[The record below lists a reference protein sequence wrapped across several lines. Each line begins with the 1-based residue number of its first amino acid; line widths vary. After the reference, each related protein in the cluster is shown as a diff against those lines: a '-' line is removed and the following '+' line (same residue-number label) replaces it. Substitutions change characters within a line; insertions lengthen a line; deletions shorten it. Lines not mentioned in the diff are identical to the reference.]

1 MERTYTWCDGK
12 RLEVTAKTLIM
23 GILNVTPD
31 SFSDGGR
38 WNTAEKAQ
46 SHTREMT
53 DAGAD
58 IIDVGAESTRPGGQP
73 LTAEEEIKRMKIFLP
88 VVLRESSVP
97 VSVDTYHWKTA
108 DYALH
113 AGAHMMNDI
122 WGLQYDHG
130 EMAEV
135 AGCHQVPVIVMHNKA
150 DTNYNGDIIEEMK
163 IFFDKSLDIALQA
176 GVKEEN
182 IILDPGIGFGKDGN
196 QNMEVLR
203 RLDELRVL
211 IDIIDESLRIFAHT
225 EEICLFLRRLYR
237 ASAVRAFAVYDL
249 GLGPEGLTRGTVKSL
264 IAALVNIA
272 LIIELLE
279 NLLYL
284 RLMILVGGADKFVV
298 GCIHQ
303 IPDRLDLTRHVID
316 KLLRRDA
323 SLICL

>member
-1 MERTYTWCDGK
+1 MERTYTWRDGK

-73 LTAEEEIKRMKIFLP
+73 LTAEEEIERMKIFLP
-88 VVLRESSVP
+88 VVLRESRVP

-150 DTNYNGDIIEEMK
+150 DTNYNGDVIEEMK

-203 RLDELRVL
+203 RLDEL
-211 IDIIDESLRIFAHT
+211 
-225 EEICLFLRRLYR
+225 
-237 ASAVRAFAVYDL
+237 VRAFPCPWLL
-249 GLGPEGLTRGTVKSL
+249 GVSRKRF
-264 IAALVNIA
+264 I
-272 LIIELLE
+272 
-279 NLLYL
+279 
-284 RLMILVGGADKFVV
+284 GA
-298 GCIHQ
+298 I
-303 IPDRLDLTRHVID
+303 LDLPAGERDEGTGAAGLWGINKGCSILRVHNVSMAVRMAKVWDALKNCTVI
-316 KLLRRDA
+316 
-323 SLICL
+323 

>member
-1 MERTYTWCDGK
+1 MERAYTWCDGK

-58 IIDVGAESTRPGGQP
+58 IIDVGAESTRPGGQL
-73 LTAEEEIKRMKIFLP
+73 LTAEEEIERMKIFLP

-176 GVKEEN
+176 GVKEKN

-203 RLDELRVL
+203 RLDEL
-211 IDIIDESLRIFAHT
+211 
-225 EEICLFLRRLYR
+225 
-237 ASAVRAFAVYDL
+237 VRAFPCPWLL
-249 GLGPEGLTRGTVKSL
+249 GVSRKRF
-264 IAALVNIA
+264 I
-272 LIIELLE
+272 
-279 NLLYL
+279 
-284 RLMILVGGADKFVV
+284 GA
-298 GCIHQ
+298 I
-303 IPDRLDLTRHVID
+303 LDLPAGERDEGTGAAGLWGINKGCSILRVHNVSMAVRMAKVWDALKNCTVI
-316 KLLRRDA
+316 
-323 SLICL
+323 

>member
-1 MERTYTWCDGK
+1 LERTYTWCDGK

-73 LTAEEEIKRMKIFLP
+73 LTAEEEIERMKIFLP

-150 DTNYNGDIIEEMK
+150 DTNYNGDVIEEMK

-203 RLDELRVL
+203 RLDEL
-211 IDIIDESLRIFAHT
+211 
-225 EEICLFLRRLYR
+225 
-237 ASAVRAFAVYDL
+237 VRAFPCPWLL
-249 GLGPEGLTRGTVKSL
+249 GVSRKRF
-264 IAALVNIA
+264 I
-272 LIIELLE
+272 
-279 NLLYL
+279 
-284 RLMILVGGADKFVV
+284 GA
-298 GCIHQ
+298 I
-303 IPDRLDLTRHVID
+303 LDLPAGERDEGTGAAGLWGINKGCSILRVHNVSMAVRMAKVWDALKNCTVI
-316 KLLRRDA
+316 
-323 SLICL
+323 

>member
-1 MERTYTWCDGK
+1 MERAYTWCDGK
-12 RLEVTAKTLIM
+12 RLEATAKTLIM

-53 DAGAD
+53 DDGAD

-73 LTAEEEIKRMKIFLP
+73 LTAEEEIERMKIFLP
-88 VVLRESSVP
+88 VVLGESSVP

-150 DTNYNGDIIEEMK
+150 DTNYNGDVIEEMK

-203 RLDELRVL
+203 RLDEL
-211 IDIIDESLRIFAHT
+211 
-225 EEICLFLRRLYR
+225 
-237 ASAVRAFAVYDL
+237 VRAFPCPWLL
-249 GLGPEGLTRGTVKSL
+249 GVSRKRF
-264 IAALVNIA
+264 I
-272 LIIELLE
+272 
-279 NLLYL
+279 
-284 RLMILVGGADKFVV
+284 GA
-298 GCIHQ
+298 I
-303 IPDRLDLTRHVID
+303 LDLPAGERDEGTGAAGLWGINKGCSILRVHNVPMAVRMAKVWDALKNCTVI
-316 KLLRRDA
+316 
-323 SLICL
+323 

>member
-73 LTAEEEIKRMKIFLP
+73 LTAEEEIERMKIFLP

-113 AGAHMMNDI
+113 VGAHMMNDI

-150 DTNYNGDIIEEMK
+150 DTNYNGDVIEEMK

-203 RLDELRVL
+203 RLDEL
-211 IDIIDESLRIFAHT
+211 
-225 EEICLFLRRLYR
+225 
-237 ASAVRAFAVYDL
+237 VRAFPCPWLL
-249 GLGPEGLTRGTVKSL
+249 GVSRKRF
-264 IAALVNIA
+264 I
-272 LIIELLE
+272 
-279 NLLYL
+279 
-284 RLMILVGGADKFVV
+284 GA
-298 GCIHQ
+298 I
-303 IPDRLDLTRHVID
+303 LDLPAGERDEGTGAAGLWGINKGCSILRVHNVSMAVRMAKVWDALKNCTVI
-316 KLLRRDA
+316 
-323 SLICL
+323 

>member
-73 LTAEEEIKRMKIFLP
+73 LTAEEEIERMKIFLP

-150 DTNYNGDIIEEMK
+150 DTNYNGDVIEEMK
-163 IFFDKSLDIALQA
+163 IFFDKSLGIALQA

-203 RLDELRVL
+203 RLDEL
-211 IDIIDESLRIFAHT
+211 
-225 EEICLFLRRLYR
+225 
-237 ASAVRAFAVYDL
+237 VRAFPCPWLL
-249 GLGPEGLTRGTVKSL
+249 GVSRKRF
-264 IAALVNIA
+264 I
-272 LIIELLE
+272 
-279 NLLYL
+279 
-284 RLMILVGGADKFVV
+284 GA
-298 GCIHQ
+298 I
-303 IPDRLDLTRHVID
+303 LDLPAGERDEGTGAAGLWGINKGCSILRVHNVSMAVRMAKVWDALKNCTVI
-316 KLLRRDA
+316 
-323 SLICL
+323 

>member
-73 LTAEEEIKRMKIFLP
+73 LTAEEEIERMKIFLP

-135 AGCHQVPVIVMHNKA
+135 AGRHQVPVIVMHNKA
-150 DTNYNGDIIEEMK
+150 DTNYNGDVIEEMK

-203 RLDELRVL
+203 RLDEL
-211 IDIIDESLRIFAHT
+211 
-225 EEICLFLRRLYR
+225 
-237 ASAVRAFAVYDL
+237 VRAFPCPWLL
-249 GLGPEGLTRGTVKSL
+249 GVSRKRF
-264 IAALVNIA
+264 I
-272 LIIELLE
+272 
-279 NLLYL
+279 
-284 RLMILVGGADKFVV
+284 GA
-298 GCIHQ
+298 I
-303 IPDRLDLTRHVID
+303 LDLPAGERDEGTGAAGLWGINKGCSILRVHNVSMAVRMAKVWDALKNCTVI
-316 KLLRRDA
+316 
-323 SLICL
+323 

>member
-1 MERTYTWCDGK
+1 MERAYTWCDGK

-46 SHTREMT
+46 SHTKEMT

-73 LTAEEEIKRMKIFLP
+73 LTAEEEIERMKIFLP
-88 VVLRESSVP
+88 VVLGESSVP

-150 DTNYNGDIIEEMK
+150 DTNYNGDVIEEMK

-203 RLDELRVL
+203 RLDEL
-211 IDIIDESLRIFAHT
+211 
-225 EEICLFLRRLYR
+225 
-237 ASAVRAFAVYDL
+237 VRAFPCPWLL
-249 GLGPEGLTRGTVKSL
+249 GVSRKRF
-264 IAALVNIA
+264 I
-272 LIIELLE
+272 
-279 NLLYL
+279 
-284 RLMILVGGADKFVV
+284 GA
-298 GCIHQ
+298 I
-303 IPDRLDLTRHVID
+303 LDLPAGERDEGTGAAGLWGINKGCSILRVHNVSMAVRMAKVWDALKNCTVI
-316 KLLRRDA
+316 
-323 SLICL
+323 

>member
-1 MERTYTWCDGK
+1 MERAYTWCDGK

-73 LTAEEEIKRMKIFLP
+73 LTAEEEIERMKIFLP

-150 DTNYNGDIIEEMK
+150 DTNYNGDVIEEMK
-163 IFFDKSLDIALQA
+163 IFFDESLDIALQA

-203 RLDELRVL
+203 RLDEL
-211 IDIIDESLRIFAHT
+211 
-225 EEICLFLRRLYR
+225 
-237 ASAVRAFAVYDL
+237 VRAFPCPWLL
-249 GLGPEGLTRGTVKSL
+249 GVSRKRF
-264 IAALVNIA
+264 I
-272 LIIELLE
+272 
-279 NLLYL
+279 
-284 RLMILVGGADKFVV
+284 GA
-298 GCIHQ
+298 I
-303 IPDRLDLTRHVID
+303 LDLPAGERDEGTGAAGLWGINKGCSILRVHNVSMAVRMAKVWDALKNCTVI
-316 KLLRRDA
+316 
-323 SLICL
+323 

>member
-1 MERTYTWCDGK
+1 MERAYTWCDGK

-73 LTAEEEIKRMKIFLP
+73 LTAEEEIERMKIFLP
-88 VVLRESSVP
+88 VVLGESRVP

-150 DTNYNGDIIEEMK
+150 DTNYNGDVIEEMK

-182 IILDPGIGFGKDGN
+182 IILDPGIGFGKDGD

-203 RLDELRVL
+203 RLDEL
-211 IDIIDESLRIFAHT
+211 
-225 EEICLFLRRLYR
+225 
-237 ASAVRAFAVYDL
+237 VRAFPCPWLL
-249 GLGPEGLTRGTVKSL
+249 GVSRKRF
-264 IAALVNIA
+264 I
-272 LIIELLE
+272 
-279 NLLYL
+279 
-284 RLMILVGGADKFVV
+284 GA
-298 GCIHQ
+298 I
-303 IPDRLDLTRHVID
+303 LDLPAGERDEGTGAAGLLGINKGCSILRVHNVPMAVRMAKVWDALKNCTVI
-316 KLLRRDA
+316 
-323 SLICL
+323 

>member
-1 MERTYTWCDGK
+1 MERAYTWCDGK

-73 LTAEEEIKRMKIFLP
+73 LTAEEEIERMKIFLP
-88 VVLRESSVP
+88 VVLGESHVS

-150 DTNYNGDIIEEMK
+150 DTNYNGDVIEEMK

-203 RLDELRVL
+203 RLGGLGRAFPCPWLLGVSRKRFIGAILDLPAGERDEGTGAAGLWGINKGCSILRVHNV
-211 IDIIDESLRIFAHT
+211 SM
-225 EEICLFLRRLYR
+225 
-237 ASAVRAFAVYDL
+237 AVRMAKVWDAL
-249 GLGPEGLTRGTVKSL
+249 KNCTV
-264 IAALVNIA
+264 I
-272 LIIELLE
+272 
-279 NLLYL
+279 
-284 RLMILVGGADKFVV
+284 
-298 GCIHQ
+298 
-303 IPDRLDLTRHVID
+303 
-316 KLLRRDA
+316 
-323 SLICL
+323 

>member
-23 GILNVTPD
+23 GILNVPPD

-73 LTAEEEIKRMKIFLP
+73 LTAEEEIERMKIFLP

-150 DTNYNGDIIEEMK
+150 DTNYNGDVIEEMK

-203 RLDELRVL
+203 RLDEL
-211 IDIIDESLRIFAHT
+211 
-225 EEICLFLRRLYR
+225 
-237 ASAVRAFAVYDL
+237 VRAFPCPWLL
-249 GLGPEGLTRGTVKSL
+249 GVSRKRF
-264 IAALVNIA
+264 I
-272 LIIELLE
+272 
-279 NLLYL
+279 
-284 RLMILVGGADKFVV
+284 GA
-298 GCIHQ
+298 I
-303 IPDRLDLTRHVID
+303 LDLPAGERDEGTGAAGLWGINKGCSILRVHNVSMAVRMAKVWDALKNCTVI
-316 KLLRRDA
+316 
-323 SLICL
+323 

>member
-1 MERTYTWCDGK
+1 MERAYTWCDGK

-53 DAGAD
+53 DDGAD

-73 LTAEEEIKRMKIFLP
+73 LTAEEEIERMKIFLP
-88 VVLRESSVP
+88 VVLGESSVP

-150 DTNYNGDIIEEMK
+150 DTNYNGDVIEEMK

-203 RLDELRVL
+203 RLDEL
-211 IDIIDESLRIFAHT
+211 
-225 EEICLFLRRLYR
+225 
-237 ASAVRAFAVYDL
+237 VRAFPCPWLL
-249 GLGPEGLTRGTVKSL
+249 GVSRKRF
-264 IAALVNIA
+264 I
-272 LIIELLE
+272 
-279 NLLYL
+279 
-284 RLMILVGGADKFVV
+284 GA
-298 GCIHQ
+298 I
-303 IPDRLDLTRHVID
+303 LDLPAGERDEGTGAVGLWGINKGCSILRVHNVPMAVRMAKVWDALKNCTVI
-316 KLLRRDA
+316 
-323 SLICL
+323 

>member
-1 MERTYTWCDGK
+1 MERAYTWCDGK

-73 LTAEEEIKRMKIFLP
+73 LTAEEEIERMKIFLP
-88 VVLRESSVP
+88 VVLGESRVP

-150 DTNYNGDIIEEMK
+150 DTNYNGDVIEEMK
-163 IFFDKSLDIALQA
+163 THIFEMFYT
-176 GVKEEN
+176 
-182 IILDPGIGFGKDGN
+182 GKTTVADSH
-196 QNMEVLR
+196 R
-203 RLDELRVL
+203 
-211 IDIIDESLRIFAHT
+211 S
-225 EEICLFLRRLYR
+225 
-237 ASAVRAFAVYDL
+237 L
-249 GLGPEGLTRGTVKSL
+249 GLGL
-264 IAALVNIA
+264 ALCHS
-272 LIIELLE
+272 IIEAHE
-279 NLLYL
+279 GT
-284 RLMILVGGADKFVV
+284 LVLTDHDPH
-298 GCIHQ
+298 GCNFTFTL
-303 IPDRLDLTRHVID
+303 PLSEVTLNE
-316 KLLRRDA
+316 
-323 SLICL
+323 

>member
-53 DAGAD
+53 DDGAD

-73 LTAEEEIKRMKIFLP
+73 LTAEEEIERMKIFLP
-88 VVLRESSVP
+88 VVLGESSVP

-150 DTNYNGDIIEEMK
+150 DTNYNGDVIEEMK

-203 RLDELRVL
+203 RLDEL
-211 IDIIDESLRIFAHT
+211 
-225 EEICLFLRRLYR
+225 
-237 ASAVRAFAVYDL
+237 VRAFPCPWLL
-249 GLGPEGLTRGTVKSL
+249 GVSRKRF
-264 IAALVNIA
+264 I
-272 LIIELLE
+272 
-279 NLLYL
+279 
-284 RLMILVGGADKFVV
+284 GA
-298 GCIHQ
+298 I
-303 IPDRLDLTRHVID
+303 LDLPAGERDEGTGAAGLWGINKGCSILRVHNVPMAVRMAKVWDALKNCTVI
-316 KLLRRDA
+316 
-323 SLICL
+323 

>member
-73 LTAEEEIKRMKIFLP
+73 LTAEEEIERMKIFLP
-88 VVLRESSVP
+88 VVLGESSVP

-150 DTNYNGDIIEEMK
+150 DTNYNGDVIEEMK

-203 RLDELRVL
+203 RLDEL
-211 IDIIDESLRIFAHT
+211 
-225 EEICLFLRRLYR
+225 
-237 ASAVRAFAVYDL
+237 VRAFPCPWLL
-249 GLGPEGLTRGTVKSL
+249 GVSRKRF
-264 IAALVNIA
+264 I
-272 LIIELLE
+272 
-279 NLLYL
+279 
-284 RLMILVGGADKFVV
+284 GA
-298 GCIHQ
+298 I
-303 IPDRLDLTRHVID
+303 LDLPAGERDEGTGAAGLWGINKGCSILRVHNVPMVVRMAKVWDALKNCTVI
-316 KLLRRDA
+316 
-323 SLICL
+323 

>member
-1 MERTYTWCDGK
+1 MERAYTWCDGK

-58 IIDVGAESTRPGGQP
+58 IIDVGAESTRPSGQP
-73 LTAEEEIKRMKIFLP
+73 LTAEEEIERMKIFLP

-150 DTNYNGDIIEEMK
+150 DTNYNGDVIEEMK

-203 RLDELRVL
+203 RLDEL
-211 IDIIDESLRIFAHT
+211 
-225 EEICLFLRRLYR
+225 
-237 ASAVRAFAVYDL
+237 VRAFPCPWLL
-249 GLGPEGLTRGTVKSL
+249 GVSRKRF
-264 IAALVNIA
+264 I
-272 LIIELLE
+272 
-279 NLLYL
+279 
-284 RLMILVGGADKFVV
+284 GA
-298 GCIHQ
+298 I
-303 IPDRLDLTRHVID
+303 LDLPAGERDEGTGAAGLWGINKGCSILRVHNVSMAVRMAKVWDALKNCTVI
-316 KLLRRDA
+316 
-323 SLICL
+323 

>member
-1 MERTYTWCDGK
+1 MERAYTWCDGK

-73 LTAEEEIKRMKIFLP
+73 LTAEEEIERMKIFLP
-88 VVLRESSVP
+88 VVLGESSVP

-135 AGCHQVPVIVMHNKA
+135 AGCHQVPVVVMHNKA
-150 DTNYNGDIIEEMK
+150 DTNYNGDVIEKMK

-203 RLDELRVL
+203 RLDEL
-211 IDIIDESLRIFAHT
+211 
-225 EEICLFLRRLYR
+225 
-237 ASAVRAFAVYDL
+237 VRAFPCPWLL
-249 GLGPEGLTRGTVKSL
+249 GVSRKRF
-264 IAALVNIA
+264 I
-272 LIIELLE
+272 
-279 NLLYL
+279 
-284 RLMILVGGADKFVV
+284 GA
-298 GCIHQ
+298 I
-303 IPDRLDLTRHVID
+303 LDLPAGERDEGTGAAGLWGINKGCSILRVHNVSMAVRMAKVWDALKNCTVI
-316 KLLRRDA
+316 
-323 SLICL
+323 

>member
-1 MERTYTWCDGK
+1 MERAYTWCDGK

-73 LTAEEEIKRMKIFLP
+73 LTAEEEIERMKIFLP
-88 VVLRESSVP
+88 VVLRESRVP

-203 RLDELRVL
+203 RLDELVRSFPCPWLLGVSRKRFIGAILDLPAGERDEGTGAAGLWGINKGCSILRVHNV
-211 IDIIDESLRIFAHT
+211 SM
-225 EEICLFLRRLYR
+225 
-237 ASAVRAFAVYDL
+237 AVRMAKVWDAL
-249 GLGPEGLTRGTVKSL
+249 KNCTV
-264 IAALVNIA
+264 I
-272 LIIELLE
+272 
-279 NLLYL
+279 
-284 RLMILVGGADKFVV
+284 
-298 GCIHQ
+298 
-303 IPDRLDLTRHVID
+303 
-316 KLLRRDA
+316 
-323 SLICL
+323 

>member
-1 MERTYTWCDGK
+1 LERAYTWCDGK

-53 DAGAD
+53 DDGAD

-73 LTAEEEIKRMKIFLP
+73 LTAEEEIERMKIFLP
-88 VVLRESSVP
+88 VVLGESSVP

-150 DTNYNGDIIEEMK
+150 DTNYNGDVIEEMK

-203 RLDELRVL
+203 RLDEL
-211 IDIIDESLRIFAHT
+211 
-225 EEICLFLRRLYR
+225 
-237 ASAVRAFAVYDL
+237 VRAFPCPWLL
-249 GLGPEGLTRGTVKSL
+249 GVSRKRF
-264 IAALVNIA
+264 I
-272 LIIELLE
+272 
-279 NLLYL
+279 
-284 RLMILVGGADKFVV
+284 GA
-298 GCIHQ
+298 I
-303 IPDRLDLTRHVID
+303 LDLPAGERDEGTGAAGLWGINKGCSILRVHNVSMAIRMAKVWDALKNCTVI
-316 KLLRRDA
+316 
-323 SLICL
+323 

>member
-1 MERTYTWCDGK
+1 MERAYTWCDGK

-53 DAGAD
+53 DDGAD

-73 LTAEEEIKRMKIFLP
+73 LTAEEEIERMKIFLP
-88 VVLRESSVP
+88 VVLRESRVP

-108 DYALH
+108 DYAFH

-150 DTNYNGDIIEEMK
+150 DTNYNGDVIEEMK

-203 RLDELRVL
+203 LLGVSRKRFIGAILNLPAGERDEGTGAAGLWGINKGCSILRVHNV
-211 IDIIDESLRIFAHT
+211 SM
-225 EEICLFLRRLYR
+225 
-237 ASAVRAFAVYDL
+237 AVRMAKVWDAL
-249 GLGPEGLTRGTVKSL
+249 KNCTV
-264 IAALVNIA
+264 I
-272 LIIELLE
+272 
-279 NLLYL
+279 
-284 RLMILVGGADKFVV
+284 
-298 GCIHQ
+298 
-303 IPDRLDLTRHVID
+303 
-316 KLLRRDA
+316 
-323 SLICL
+323 

>member
-53 DAGAD
+53 DDGAD

-73 LTAEEEIKRMKIFLP
+73 LTAEEEIERMKIFLP
-88 VVLRESSVP
+88 VVLGESSVP

-150 DTNYNGDIIEEMK
+150 DTNYNGDVIEEMK

-203 RLDELRVL
+203 RLDEL
-211 IDIIDESLRIFAHT
+211 
-225 EEICLFLRRLYR
+225 
-237 ASAVRAFAVYDL
+237 VRAFPCPWLLGVSRKRFIGAIVDLPAGERDEGTGAAGLWGINKGCSILRVHNVPMAVRMAKVWDAL
-249 GLGPEGLTRGTVKSL
+249 KNCTV
-264 IAALVNIA
+264 I
-272 LIIELLE
+272 
-279 NLLYL
+279 
-284 RLMILVGGADKFVV
+284 
-298 GCIHQ
+298 
-303 IPDRLDLTRHVID
+303 
-316 KLLRRDA
+316 
-323 SLICL
+323 

>member
-73 LTAEEEIKRMKIFLP
+73 LTAEEEIERMKIFLP

-203 RLDELRVL
+203 RLDEL
-211 IDIIDESLRIFAHT
+211 
-225 EEICLFLRRLYR
+225 
-237 ASAVRAFAVYDL
+237 VRAFPCPWLL
-249 GLGPEGLTRGTVKSL
+249 GVSRKRF
-264 IAALVNIA
+264 I
-272 LIIELLE
+272 
-279 NLLYL
+279 
-284 RLMILVGGADKFVV
+284 GA
-298 GCIHQ
+298 I
-303 IPDRLDLTRHVID
+303 LDLPAGERDEGTGAAGLWGINKGCSILRVHNVSMAVRMAKVWDALKNCTVI
-316 KLLRRDA
+316 
-323 SLICL
+323 

>member
-1 MERTYTWCDGK
+1 MERAYTWRDGK
-12 RLEVTAKTLIM
+12 RLEVAAKTLIM

-73 LTAEEEIKRMKIFLP
+73 LTAEEEIERMKIFLP

-150 DTNYNGDIIEEMK
+150 DTNYNGDVIEEMK

-203 RLDELRVL
+203 RLDEL
-211 IDIIDESLRIFAHT
+211 
-225 EEICLFLRRLYR
+225 
-237 ASAVRAFAVYDL
+237 VRAFPCPWLL
-249 GLGPEGLTRGTVKSL
+249 GVSRKRF
-264 IAALVNIA
+264 I
-272 LIIELLE
+272 
-279 NLLYL
+279 
-284 RLMILVGGADKFVV
+284 GA
-298 GCIHQ
+298 I
-303 IPDRLDLTRHVID
+303 LDLPAGERDEGTGAAGLWGINKGCSILRVHNVSMAVRMAKVWDALKNCTVI
-316 KLLRRDA
+316 
-323 SLICL
+323 